1 MVLLIR
7 IIKNNKDKTSEEM
20 PKDYMQEGLCLG
32 MIFGA
37 ALGTISDNEKLGVF
51 AAVGMVLGMAIGS
64 AIRRK
69 KIMLRAIG
77 FLLFGLGYLLTS
89 PQRLRDYKKDKST
102 ENLILFIAGLLIGLS
117 SLVLSLGYFIGK

>member
-69 KIMLRAIG
+69 K
-77 FLLFGLGYLLTS
+77 
-89 PQRLRDYKKDKST
+89 
-102 ENLILFIAGLLIGLS
+102 
-117 SLVLSLGYFIGK
+117 